1 MLTFVSQSSDSNH
14 IYTNIIT
21 DEEVDDDSHAVLD
34 MHQQKNKPIK
44 PLKPHA
50 IRSQGAPL

>member
-1 MLTFVSQSSDSNH
+1 MLTVVSQSSDSNH

-44 PLKPHA
+44 PPKPHA
-50 IRSQGAPL
+50 VRSQGAPM